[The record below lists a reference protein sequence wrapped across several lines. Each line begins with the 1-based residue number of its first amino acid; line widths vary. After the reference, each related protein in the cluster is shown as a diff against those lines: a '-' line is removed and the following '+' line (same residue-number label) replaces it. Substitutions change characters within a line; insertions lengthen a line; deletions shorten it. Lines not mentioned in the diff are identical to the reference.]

1 MQLRLT
7 FHFMEGTSFTFY
19 LLSLKC
25 IDKCMKISLTR
36 IRGRGS
42 KLKEMLGHDHT
53 LTIYLKQ
60 NIVETTI
67 MGGIRKQE

>member
-1 MQLRLT
+1 
-7 FHFMEGTSFTFY
+7 
-19 LLSLKC
+19 
-25 IDKCMKISLTR
+25 MKISLTR